1 MSNGGRVTT
10 ELDIELAKLKLKAEE
25 AKAEFRKMSKAAE
38 DTKLGEKMEAGMKK
52 STVNEFRGFK
62 ERAEKAA
69 AEAAAAAAAKWKEI
83 VTPAVSDPW
92 RVQQSAASR
101 AMMQSPGGGS
111 RLAMG
116 NVGMQVQDIAVQA
129 QMGTS
134 ALTIMAQQGSQ
145 LASIFGPTGMIVG
158 GAVAVGGA
166 LVMAAKK
173 GDEAFNAMIN
183 GAREFHKELGV
194 IVQSGSLPEVI
205 AAIDKLAEKEKGLS
219 EARKQATQASF
230 GSFWLSVLG
239 AAVDPLDFDIETDS
253 LNTKKGK
260 VLVAEGEA
268 YWARVNAQNR
278 VLELSRQEVEIA
290 ELKAKGLEKEAAE
303 LIRKRELVKE
313 IQKIESSSLSPRAK
327 EELIQN
333 AEAVSKAPAQKAE
346 LEENEKRQ
354 KEEATAAER
363 RIQLSKQFA
372 DAEHAVEVASMT
384 AAERLVDL
392 NRQRLDLERQIK
404 AESNDEKKLQLATE
418 RERIEAQIVTS
429 QMAMAKEAENAE
441 KARQERI
448 AGLQK
453 ELAGKEK
460 NLSKLENPTPTQ
472 TYHTP
477 GAISSQ
483 FDWMFGNPSSLVS
496 ESTNQN
502 TDAMK
507 ELKEEIKSL
516 KEKLAP
522 LTINTTAVYA
532 P

>member
-25 AKAEFRKMSKAAE
+25 AKAEFRKLSKAAE

-52 STVNEFRGFK
+52 STVMEFRGMK
-62 ERAEKAA
+62 EAAEKSA
-69 AEAAAAAAAKWKEI
+69 AEAAKAAAAKWKEI

-92 RVQQSAASR
+92 RMQQSAASR
-101 AMMQSPGGGS
+101 AMLQSSGGGS

-145 LASIFGPTGMIVG
+145 LASIFGPGGMIIG
-158 GAVAVGGA
+158 GLVAVGGA
-166 LVMAAKK
+166 LLMAGKK
-173 GDEAFNAMIN
+173 GDDAFQDMIK
-183 GAREFHKELGV
+183 GAKEFHDALGDVIQTGTIDSITAAMEKLQKTQEEITKGQSTVNAGSFWDFSKGVLGV
-194 IVQSGSLPEVI
+194 MTGGDTFNEKRAKLKEAELRATQDEKSLNEAALIASEREV
-205 AAIDKLAEKEKGLS
+205 KLAEL
-219 EARKQATQASF
+219 R
-230 GSFWLSVLG
+230 
-239 AAVDPLDFDIETDS
+239 AA
-253 LNTKKGK
+253 GK
-260 VLVAEGEA
+260 
-268 YWARVNAQNR
+268 N
-278 VLELSRQEVEIA
+278 
-290 ELKAKGLEKEAAE
+290 KEADALE
-303 LIRKRELVKE
+303 RQFRLISE
-313 IQKIESSSLSPRAK
+313 IQKIQNSDFNDATKERLIADARSISESEGTENSDASDK
-327 EELIQN
+327 KW
-333 AEAVSKAPAQKAE
+333 EAA
-346 LEENEKRQ
+346 R
-354 KEEATAAER
+354 ER

-372 DAEHAVEVASMT
+372 DAERAVEVASMT
-384 AAERLVDL
+384 ATEKLVDL

-429 QMAMAKEAENAE
+429 QTAMAKEAENAE

-453 ELAGKEK
+453 DLAGKEK
-460 NLSKLENPTPTQ
+460 NLAKLENPTPTQ
-472 TYHTP
+472 TFRAA
-477 GAISSQ
+477 GALSSQ
-483 FDWMFGNPSSLVS
+483 FDWMFGGSSALVS

-507 ELKEEIKSL
+507 DLKEEIKGL
-516 KEKLAP
+516 KEKLGD
-522 LTINTTAVYA
+522 LNIQTTAVFT